1 MLKGKTDI
9 NKIIVFFLL
18 IFSASIIYSQNIAI
32 SKIIIDGNK
41 RTKESIILRELTF
54 VVNKEYTRE
63 ELKAEFE
70 KSKENLINTSLFN
83 FVFIEISDSA
93 QSMNLTIKISVEE
106 RWYLWPYPI
115 LEHADRNINSWLQ
128 GDYMDRINYGIS
140 VTQYNFRGRREYLKA
155 KLRYGYKQQFALAY
169 GNPGVD
175 KNKRFGFETE
185 IAYFRQH
192 EIAYSAIN
200 NELVY
205 FRDDNSFVK
214 EILDYD
220 LLLKYRR
227 NHYNQFLLFMGFNRT
242 QTADTV
248 SVLNAN
254 YLLNGSTDQT
264 YLKTSAAFL
273 HDKRDYVF
281 YPLKGHYFRLT
292 ADYKYFTDEK
302 YNLAFILADF
312 KNYLPLSKKFFHSA
326 GLIAKKSLNKKQPY
340 FIQEALGYGY
350 YLRGYEYYVVDGNDF
365 IMMQNNFKFEILP
378 KKIKDFK
385 FIPFSKFSKVHYAIY
400 ANAFF
405 DCGYVQDK
413 YAGSQGML
421 DEFLYSYGL
430 GLDFV
435 TYYDRVMRID
445 FSVNK
450 KGEKGVFLHFA
461 MPI

>member
-1 MLKGKTDI
+1 M
-9 NKIIVFFLL
+9 
-18 IFSASIIYSQNIAI
+18 
-32 SKIIIDGNK
+32 
-41 RTKESIILRELTF
+41 
-54 VVNKEYTRE
+54 
-63 ELKAEFE
+63 
-70 KSKENLINTSLFN
+70 
-83 FVFIEISDSA
+83 
-93 QSMNLTIKISVEE
+93 
-106 RWYLWPYPI
+106 
-115 LEHADRNINSWLQ
+115 
-128 GDYMDRINYGIS
+128 
-140 VTQYNFRGRREYLKA
+140 
-155 KLRYGYKQQFALAY
+155 
-169 GNPGVD
+169 
-175 KNKRFGFETE
+175 
-185 IAYFRQH
+185 
-192 EIAYSAIN
+192 
-200 NELVY
+200 
-205 FRDDNSFVK
+205 
-214 EILDYD
+214 
-220 LLLKYRR
+220 
-227 NHYNQFLLFMGFNRT
+227 
-242 QTADTV
+242 
-248 SVLNAN
+248 
-254 YLLNGSTDQT
+254 
-264 YLKTSAAFL
+264 
-273 HDKRDYVF
+273 
-281 YPLKGHYFRLT
+281 KGHYFRLT